1 MNEISNLLPRD
12 KFDFEKVNELKQSNK
27 SDLIPLLP
35 NLLEWIQDMNWPIAK
50 EIAKLLLNF
59 PSEIV
64 PYIKNV
70 LQSDDDIWKYWC
82 LYELVMKFP
91 IESKIL
97 FKDEI
102 EKLANSPT
110 PDEKL
115 EDLDEVALEILG
127 TI

>member
-1 MNEISNLLPRD
+1 VEKVLNEISNLFPRG
-12 KFDFEKVNELKQSNK
+12 KFDFERVDELKQLNN
-27 SDLIPLLP
+27 SDLIPVLP

-82 LYELVMKFP
+82 LSELVMKLP
-91 IESKIL
+91 IDSKIL
-97 FKDEI
+97 FKDEL

-110 PDEKL
+110 PGEKL
-115 EDLDEVALEILG
+115 EVLDEIAV
-127 TI
+127 